1 MYVPSSLDPA
11 LYVERQSLGRVVPC
25 ACSECRE
32 EHPVK
37 DMLCVFA
44 TTNQNEEEARPYFFC
59 SARCVLE
66 AYTDGFHA

>member
-11 LYVERQSLGRVVPC
+11 LYVESRSLDRVIE
-25 ACSECRE
+25 CSNTECNE

-44 TTNQNEEEARPYFFC
+44 NTNRSEKVRPWFFC